1 MVLSESGFN
10 ATMTIQN
17 INTIT
22 LIITVLTYL
31 INAFEDLE
39 QHTLHSILSSSSFCW
54 GDCLMSIIS
63 CVFGGSVSVILYNM
77 TDNIFIAPIIY
88 LIRNAII
95 YSLYFG
101 E

>member
-1 MVLSESGFN
+1 
-10 ATMTIQN
+10 
-17 INTIT
+17 
-22 LIITVLTYL
+22 
-31 INAFEDLE
+31 
-39 QHTLHSILSSSSFCW
+39 
-54 GDCLMSIIS
+54 
-63 CVFGGSVSVILYNM
+63 M